1 MSDGTSGQGPAPA
14 DEFDRELRE
23 LTAGTAPSPRFLEP
37 SAAER
42 AKAHAARARKAE
54 EQAARDAER
63 ANWAERDR
71 RKRDRGKRDSER
83 QPRGGRRGHRAGSL
97 VLVVILAVAAGLTW
111 LRFGHPAGGIERNG
125 AGPAPSAGPASAV
138 AAPSPMGTISPVDL
152 FDGPPADPFAG
163 TPADGWAD
171 GAAGIV
177 TPIAGPVGGFTA
189 AQVAAAYA
197 STRKL
202 LIAANL
208 NRQTLLGGPPTA
220 FAKLLTA
227 GQRAE
232 FVAGLDKKG
241 VNKGGYPL
249 STRKWVASFAP
260 GSTALIGNAIKVHGS
275 MSARTVAEAGTVV
288 LAIEVNYIFVY
299 PIEPPH
305 DPTDWMRLLDHQYG
319 SIDFAPWDDPGGALE
334 PWDRTIIG
342 NAGAQCGTAD
352 GYIHPDYPSDRSI
365 DVKESGPA
373 LNPYS
378 TATSV
383 PGGGAVCG
391 RTTGS

>member
-1 MSDGTSGQGPAPA
+1 MPDGPSGQGPAPA

-23 LTAGTAPSPRFLEP
+23 LTEGTAPAPLFLEP

-42 AKAHAARARKAE
+42 AQASAAGASKAGDQGRH
-54 EQAARDAER
+54 
-63 ANWAERDR
+63 
-71 RKRDRGKRDSER
+71 
-83 QPRGGRRGHRAGSL
+83 GRRTGTL
-97 VLVVILAVAAGLTW
+97 VLVALLIVTGGLLWVGYT
-111 LRFGHPAGGIERNG
+111 RSAPN
-125 AGPAPSAGPASAV
+125 AGPEV
-138 AAPSPMGTISPVDL
+138 AAPGPSPAAASPMGTITPVDL
-152 FDGPPADPFAG
+152 FGGPPADPFAG

-177 TPIAGPVGGFTA
+177 APPARPVGGFTA

-197 STRKL
+197 TTRKL

-208 NRQTLLGGPPTA
+208 DRRTLLGGPPTA

-227 GQRAE
+227 RQRAR
-232 FVAGLDKKG
+232 FLGGLNKKR
-241 VNKGGYPL
+241 VRKGGYPV

-260 GSTALIGNAIKVHGS
+260 GSAVLIGNVIKVHGA
-275 MSARTVAEAGTVV
+275 MSARSVTESGMRV
-288 LAIEVNYIFVY
+288 LAIEVNYVFGY
-299 PIEPPH
+299 AIERPH

-342 NAGAQCGTAD
+342 NAGAQCGTTD
-352 GYIHPDYPSDRSI
+352 GYIHPDYPSDRSV
-365 DVKESGPA
+365 DARESGA
-373 LNPYS
+373 AIHPYS

-391 RTTGS
+391 RTTGT